1 MTIQVEGCRHQDNV
15 QSRQNT
21 YTLVASVQMSGDEQ
35 EFGNDRN
42 EGNEGMNSRDKS
54 LGDWQD
60 SVALFP
66 MTQR

>member
-1 MTIQVEGCRHQDNV
+1 
-15 QSRQNT
+15 
-21 YTLVASVQMSGDEQ
+21 MSGDER

-42 EGNEGMNSRDKS
+42 ERNESMNSRDKS